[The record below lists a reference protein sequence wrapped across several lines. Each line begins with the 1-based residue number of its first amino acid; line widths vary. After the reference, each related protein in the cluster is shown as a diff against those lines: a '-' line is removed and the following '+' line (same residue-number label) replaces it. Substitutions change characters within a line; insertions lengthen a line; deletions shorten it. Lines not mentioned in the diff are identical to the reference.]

1 MIELSVVGA
10 GWRAEF
16 FLRIAQALPS
26 LFAVRSVVARS
37 EARAE
42 RLRAV
47 YGVRVVD
54 GVDALF
60 RDGAGDAAVVVLPAA
75 AAPEV
80 TTALVK
86 AGTPVLTET
95 PPAPDVA
102 AMHELWAVLGGDA
115 PVRVAE
121 QYRLQPHHA
130 ARLALAGSG
139 VIGPVG
145 YARVSVAHG
154 YHATSLLRLALDAG
168 MESPLVRAVTHL
180 DPAARVHGR
189 DDWHAEVVVR
199 PGVNTIATL
208 DFGDRMGVYE
218 FTGEQYLSPI
228 RGRHLT
234 IRGERGE
241 IADDAVAYVR
251 GPRDVVRTRIV
262 RDDTGLD
269 GDLAGHHLRGLDCDG
284 RRAWTNPFGTA
295 RLSDDEL
302 AGAGVLA
309 ELAEFVRTGGDG
321 GGCGYGLA
329 EAAQDQYLAALID
342 EAAASGEAVR
352 AEPQPWAKR

>member
-1 MIELSVVGA
+1 MTELTIVGA
-10 GWRAEF
+10 GWRAEY
-16 FLRIAQALPS
+16 FLRIARALPQ
-26 LFAVRSVVARS
+26 LFTVRSVVARS
-37 EARAE
+37 AE
-42 RLRAV
+42 RADRLRTT
-47 YGVRVVD
+47 YGVRVLD
-54 GVDALF
+54 GVDALL

-102 AMHELWAVLGGDA
+102 AMHDLWAILGGDA

-121 QYRLQPHHA
+121 QYRVQPHHA
-130 ARLALAGSG
+130 ARLALARSG

-154 YHATSLLRLALDAG
+154 YHATSLLRLALGTG
-168 MESPLVRAVTHL
+168 MESPLVRAVAHP

-189 DDWHAEVVVR
+189 DDWRDEVVVR
-199 PGVNTIATL
+199 PGTNTIATL
-208 DFGDRMGVYE
+208 DFGDRMGTYE

-228 RGRHLT
+228 RTRHLT

-241 IADDAVAYVR
+241 IADDALAYVR
-251 GPRDVVRTRIV
+251 GPRDVVRARIA
-262 RDDTGLD
+262 RDETGHD
-269 GDLAGHHLRGLDCDG
+269 GDLAGAHLRGLDCDG
-284 RRAWTNPFGTA
+284 RRVWENPFGPA

-302 AGAGVLA
+302 AGAAVLA
-309 ELAEFVRTGGDG
+309 EMAEFVRTGIG
-321 GGCGYGLA
+321 GYGLA
-329 EAAQDQYLAALID
+329 EAAQDQYLAALVD
-342 EAAASGEAVR
+342 EAAASGGPVQAR
-352 AEPQPWAKR
+352 PQPWAGPR